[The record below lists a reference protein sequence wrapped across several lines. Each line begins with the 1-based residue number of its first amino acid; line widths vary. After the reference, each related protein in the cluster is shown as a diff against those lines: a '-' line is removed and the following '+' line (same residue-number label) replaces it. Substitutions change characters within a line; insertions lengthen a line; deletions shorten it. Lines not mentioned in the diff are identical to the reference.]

1 MELKIIGIDLAKE
14 SFQVHG
20 VDSKGKA
27 VLKKTLR
34 RKDFLPFFANI
45 SCVTIY
51 LEACGGSN
59 YWARKMIQLGHQV
72 RIISAQ
78 YVKPFLKNQK
88 NDANDAEAIVEAGSR
103 PAMQFV
109 SHKEIWQQ
117 DIQSL
122 HRIRQRLQDSKV
134 ALINQARCLLLEYG
148 LDIPQ
153 GVAQFRKNIP
163 IILEDATNE
172 LTDLMRTTVWD
183 LYEEYLLIEKR
194 KEKYDVELEKISK
207 TNEICKRLQQV
218 PGIGPLTSTAFVA
231 SVGDPSHFKNG
242 RQTAAWLGLVPKQH
256 STGGKTRLFGI
267 TKRGDVYLRSLLV
280 HGGRAVV
287 SNIKRM
293 KVKNTR
299 QEWIEKMLDKKGV
312 NTTAIAI
319 ANHNVRVMW
328 AMMISGANYKAV

>member
-1 MELKIIGIDLAKE
+1 VELKIIGIDLAKE
-14 SFQVHG
+14 SFQLHG

-27 VLKKTLR
+27 VLKKTLK
-34 RKDFLPFFANI
+34 RKDFLPFFANLT
-45 SCVTIY
+45 CATIY
-51 LEACGGSN
+51 IEACGGSN
-59 YWARKMIQLGHQV
+59 YWARKLIQLGHQV
-72 RIISAQ
+72 RVISAQ

-134 ALINQARCLLLEYG
+134 ALINQARSLLLEYG

-153 GVAQFRKNIP
+153 SVTQFRKNVP
-163 IILEDATNE
+163 IILEDASNE
-172 LTDLMRTTVWD
+172 LTDLMRATVWD

-207 TNEICKRLQQV
+207 TNEVCKRLQAV
-218 PGIGPLTSTAFVA
+218 PGIGPLTATAFVA

-242 RQTAAWLGLVPKQH
+242 RQTAAWLGLVPRQH

-280 HGGRAVV
+280 HGGRSVV

-328 AMMISGANYKAV
+328 AMMTSGANYKAM